1 MKSFFS
7 SSLDYILKQAAKP
20 LAVYFLFFWS
30 FIEAWFI
37 IPIPPDVILA
47 PMTLAKPNKA
57 FLYANVTTI
66 ASVIGGC
73 LGFFIG
79 LFAIDYAMDLMN
91 TFNLMG
97 YYNQAVELF
106 STWGSVIIL
115 IAGFTL
121 IPFKVFTVMAGAM
134 KMNFF
139 IFIIAATIS
148 RGARFYLVAYAAKI
162 GGEKGMDAIVR
173 NIDKIGYFIIVLF
186 VLYLLFKS

>member
-1 MKSFFS
+1 MKNFFA

-30 FIEAWFI
+30 IIEAWFI

-57 FLYANVTTI
+57 FLYANVTTV

-106 STWGSVIIL
+106 SSWGSAIIL

-139 IFIIAATIS
+139 VFIIAATIS

-173 NIDKIGYFIIVLF
+173 NIDKIGYFIIALF
-186 VLYLLFKS
+186 FLYLLFKS

>member
-1 MKSFFS
+1 MKNFFS
-7 SSLDYILKQAAKP
+7 SLFEYVLNQAAKP
-20 LAVYFLFFWS
+20 AAIYFLFIWS

-47 PMTLAKPNKA
+47 PMTLAKPHKA
-57 FLYANVTTI
+57 FFYANITTI
-66 ASVIGGC
+66 ASVVGGS
-73 LGFFIG
+73 LGFLIG
-79 LFAIDYAMDLMN
+79 LLAIDYAMGVMN
-91 TFNLMG
+91 TFNLMD

-106 STWGSVIIL
+106 SIWGSAIIL

-139 IFIIAATIS
+139 VFLIAATLS
-148 RGARFYLVAYAAKI
+148 RGARFYLVSYAAKI
-162 GGEKGMDAIVR
+162 GGEKGMDSIVR
-173 NIDKIGYFIIVLF
+173 NIDKIGYLIIILF

>member
-1 MKSFFS
+1 
-7 SSLDYILKQAAKP
+7 
-20 LAVYFLFFWS
+20 
-30 FIEAWFI
+30 
-37 IPIPPDVILA
+37 
-47 PMTLAKPNKA
+47 MTLARPNKA

-106 STWGSVIIL
+106 SSWGSAIIL

-139 IFIIAATIS
+139 VFIIAATIS

-173 NIDKIGYFIIVLF
+173 NIDKIGYFIIALF
-186 VLYLLFKS
+186 FLYLLFKS